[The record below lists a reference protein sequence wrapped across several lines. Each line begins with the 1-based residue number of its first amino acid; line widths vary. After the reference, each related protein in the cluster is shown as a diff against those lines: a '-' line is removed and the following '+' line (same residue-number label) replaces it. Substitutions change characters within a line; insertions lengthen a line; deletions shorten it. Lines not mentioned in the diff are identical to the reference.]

1 VNAGAGGPSTEAL
14 LQGVWNIVPTPF
26 VDDGSL
32 DVPSLSTLTDFVID
46 RGVDGMTILGVLGE
60 AAKLTDAERSTVIEA
75 VVDRAAGRVPICVG
89 VSAPSTARAIG
100 YAREAQERGAHSVM
114 LAPPQLARPN
124 DAAVRAHYL
133 AVADAIELPVVV
145 QDHPASS
152 GVWMTAELLLELAA
166 ANPRL
171 RVIKL
176 EDEPTPPKAGR
187 LLAADPSLR
196 ILGGLGGQMLIEELR
211 RGCAGTMTGF
221 GYPEILVD
229 IVGRYRSGDHEG
241 ATMAFHRACPLI
253 RFENQA
259 GLNLPIRKLI
269 YQRRGA
275 ITHARVRAPGPALDP
290 GTIADL
296 DDLLA
301 RLGLASS

>member
-1 VNAGAGGPSTEAL
+1 MNAGAGGPSTEAL

-241 ATMAFHRACPLI
+241 ARMAFHRACPLI